1 MLLRLSPQ
9 CRWVDASAI
18 KLIGVAN
25 QLAIEPR
32 GRVDFRMELHS
43 EEVAPN
49 SEFLVA
55 ARVCLRKTIYFQ
67 PVAETA
73 ALISDAI
80 SCPPRQMPSVGRPV
94 ARHPRMRS
102 SSCSRSGYFSV
113 S

>member
-25 QLAIEPR
+25 QLAIEPH
-32 GRVDFRMELHS
+32 GRADFRMALHS
-43 EEVAPN
+43 EEVALN

-55 ARVCLRKTIYFQ
+55 ARVCLRKTISFQ
-67 PVAETA
+67 PVAETV
-73 ALISDAI
+73 ALMSGAI
-80 SCPPRQMPSVGRPV
+80 SWPPRQMPSVGRPV
-94 ARHPRMRS
+94 GRHRRMRS
-102 SSCSRSGYFSV
+102 SSCSRSGYCSV